1 MTFIAEINFI
11 AILTKR
17 LPLPACC
24 QTEIKGE
31 QTGLLRHGG
40 FLSWSGFRQAN
51 AGFENTAQKT
61 AKLQTDTQST
71 RHLIKKHA
79 FIFFTGFYF

>member
-40 FLSWSGFRQAN
+40 FWSRLGFWQSN
-51 AGFENTAQKT
+51 VGIVHTARKT
-61 AKLQTDTQST
+61 AKLQTDT
-71 RHLIKKHA
+71 
-79 FIFFTGFYF
+79 

>member
-1 MTFIAEINFI
+1 MAFFFRGEIRRKKVTFIAEINFI

-24 QTEIKGE
+24 QTEIKGG

-40 FLSWSGFRQAN
+40 FWSWSGFWQPN
-51 AGFENTAQKT
+51 VGFVNIAQKT
-61 AKLQTDTQST
+61 AKLQTDT
-71 RHLIKKHA
+71 
-79 FIFFTGFYF
+79 